1 MSLQDQFYKINL
13 FQIYFYKLYKKNK
26 NILNSTAQSLIIT
39 LKRILSQLACIWMS
53 INYVVYANSYKY
65 KNNLKYLFYEFNYIV
80 ENNIPENIIIENVTL
95 IKDI

>member
-1 MSLQDQFYKINL
+1 
-13 FQIYFYKLYKKNK
+13 
-26 NILNSTAQSLIIT
+26 
-39 LKRILSQLACIWMS
+39 MS
-53 INYVVYANSYKY
+53 INYVVYASSYKY